1 MADTE
6 SELAANLANLRLAN
20 SAAPEFSSI
29 EQLEAAQYG
38 QTYSRPE
45 YSQYAQVRS
54 VRSLQQHS
62 QVRPSRSLHFPQV
75 EEERSHTWNQQSV
88 SRYRQES
95 EYYPA
100 RHKRLSV
107 SSFRYEDTGDTT
119 SPSTPSTTE
128 QRNAFKQKVQR
139 SLSCERTKHASKQ
152 VVKSIKISSDKIQE
166 NLTKISSNLNSKL
179 DTRLS
184 SLSCIAGEEE
194 GVAGTDWYRPRPTLE
209 DSSGGFRPPVRLT
222 TPTNSLGS
230 RGRQHNQI
238 PQSPTTSVFSCTKP
252 QVLLSNRPPDGWSQL
267 ERSPLMTVLVVNY
280 PGLTESLLRLG
291 RREEGG
297 FVCSNIPHQMD
308 PQGIFSNWLAAPAV
322 VWWWAGG
329 PTVWSEV
336 SPAATGGYQGQRA
349 AIINSLF
356 CYFDLRYPTTANSAT
371 HSQQNKQISP
381 SGEIMKYHGQPRYL
395 TVRYHE
401 REGKN

>member
-107 SSFRYEDTGDTT
+107 SSFRYEDPPAT
-119 SPSTPSTTE
+119 SPHPRT
-128 QRNAFKQKVQR
+128 AFREKVQR
-139 SLSCERTKHASKQ
+139 SLSCDRTKHASKQ

-166 NLTKISSNLNSKL
+166 NLTKISSNLNSRL
-179 DTRLS
+179 DTHLS
-184 SLSCIAGEEE
+184 TLSCMAGEVGEEEEE
-194 GVAGTDWYRPRPTLE
+194 GVGGTDWYQPPSPAQYE
-209 DSSGGFRPPVRLT
+209 DTGSVRLT
-222 TPTNSLGS
+222 TPTTSLGRHHHTALS
-230 RGRQHNQI
+230 N
-238 PQSPTTSVFSCTKP
+238 VFSCTKP
-252 QVLLSNRPPDGWSQL
+252 QVRQ
-267 ERSPLMTVLVVNY
+267 
-280 PGLTESLLRLG
+280 
-291 RREEGG
+291 
-297 FVCSNIPHQMD
+297 
-308 PQGIFSNWLAAPAV
+308 
-322 VWWWAGG
+322 
-329 PTVWSEV
+329 
-336 SPAATGGYQGQRA
+336 
-349 AIINSLF
+349 
-356 CYFDLRYPTTANSAT
+356 
-371 HSQQNKQISP
+371 
-381 SGEIMKYHGQPRYL
+381 
-395 TVRYHE
+395 
-401 REGKN
+401 